1 MEEKPRLI
9 DSFLF
14 RAALVFALLL
24 PVLLRRDLTPTNEMK
39 YLEIADEAL
48 RDGHFWCLF
57 HNGEMYADKPPLYIW
72 IVMLSK
78 LVFGRHC
85 VFLLEMLSLIPAF
98 ITLWVLERWCGGEL
112 PGRYR
117 LAAFFSLMGAAW
129 FLGSAIVLRMD
140 MMMTMF
146 ITLSLRTFW
155 KMYTGGGRPADR
167 WLFPLYV
174 FLAIFSKGPVGIMIP
189 LLCIP
194 VFLLFRKDIRFMG
207 RVWGWRS
214 WLLLA
219 VLCGIWWFCVWKEGG
234 AEYLN
239 NLLFHQTAG
248 RAVNAFHHKEP
259 LWYYCYTIWYALAPA
274 SLIVLPVIFLA
285 LFRKMRFPSLVQFFL
300 IVSATFFVI
309 MSAVSGKIA
318 VYLLPIFGPL
328 CYAASM
334 LLRQMEE
341 EGAVR
346 LARALSCALAVAGG
360 AVLAAA
366 FVIGIFFPGW
376 MNSLL

>member
-14 RAALVFALLL
+14 RAALIFVLLL

-72 IVMLSK
+72 LVMLFRV
-78 LVFGRHC
+78 LLGTHC
-85 VFLLEMLSLIPAF
+85 AFLLELFSLVPALV
-98 ITLWVLERWCGGEL
+98 TLWVMERWCAGEL
-112 PGRYR
+112 SGRYR
-117 LAAFFSLMGAAW
+117 LAASFSLMTCAW

-140 MMMTMF
+140 MLMTMV
-146 ITLSLRTFW
+146 ITLALWTFW
-155 KMYTGGGRPADR
+155 KMYRETGSPADR

-194 VFLLFRKDIRFMG
+194 VFLLAERRFRFMG
-207 RVWGWRS
+207 KVWGWRS
-214 WLLLA
+214 WAILA
-219 VLCGIWWFCVWKEGG
+219 LLCGIWWFFVWREGG
-234 AEYLN
+234 SEYLN

-259 LWYYCYTIWYALAPA
+259 VWYYGYTIWYAMAPW
-274 SLIVLPVIFLA
+274 SLIVIPVAFLP
-285 LFRKMRFPSLVQFFL
+285 LFRKMRMSPLVRFFL
-300 IVSATFFVI
+300 VLSASFFVI
-309 MSAVSGKIA
+309 MSLVSGKLA
-318 VYLLPIFGPL
+318 VYLLPVFGPI
-328 CYAASM
+328 CFAASM
-334 LLRQMEE
+334 LLQELE
-341 EGAVR
+341 AEGSGR
-346 LARALSCALAVAGG
+346 FARVVSSILLFGSL
-360 AVLAAA
+360 AVLAFA
-366 FVIGIFFPGW
+366 FAVGLFFPDW
-376 MNSLL
+376 LNSLI

>member
-174 FLAIFSKGPVGIMIP
+174 FLAVFSKGPVGIMIP

-194 VFLLFRKDIRFMG
+194 VFLLCRKDIRFMG

-234 AEYLN
+234 AEYLD

-285 LFRKMRFPSLVQFFL
+285 LFKKMRFPSLVQFFL

-341 EGAVR
+341 EGA
-346 LARALSCALAVAGG
+346 ARPARTLSCALAVAGG
-360 AVLAAA
+360 TVLAAA